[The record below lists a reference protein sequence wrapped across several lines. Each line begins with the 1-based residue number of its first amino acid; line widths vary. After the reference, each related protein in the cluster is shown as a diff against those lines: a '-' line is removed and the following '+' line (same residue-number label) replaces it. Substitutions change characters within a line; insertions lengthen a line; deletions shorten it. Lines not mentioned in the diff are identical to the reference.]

1 MLLSR
6 ILLQLSLFDFC
17 RVTHRISWSFSQLY
31 PRFGI
36 IVTQGVIQLFII
48 LANFMLQLLQNE
60 LAQSILNVT
69 GGVGAVLPNIIA
81 ALLFIILGWI
91 FGVAVGRVIAQII
104 DALRVD
110 VWLAKAGVDKFV
122 ERAGYRL
129 NSGAFLGWL
138 AKLFFIIVFLV
149 VALNVLGL
157 SQVNDFLLSVLAYI
171 PNVFVAMLI
180 LFIASVAADIIGG
193 VVSGASLAVGAH
205 VGHLLGSI
213 TRWAIWIF
221 ALMVAFAQLG
231 IAPQF
236 MNILFTGIVA
246 MLALAGGLAFGLG
259 GKDAAADFIREVRS
273 EMREGK
279 K

>member
-1 MLLSR
+1 
-6 ILLQLSLFDFC
+6 
-17 RVTHRISWSFSQLY
+17 
-31 PRFGI
+31 
-36 IVTQGVIQLFII
+36 
-48 LANFMLQLLQNE
+48 MLQILQAD
-60 LAQSILNVT
+60 LAQSILDVT
-69 GGVGAVLPNIIA
+69 GGVGAVLPNILA
-81 ALLFIILGWI
+81 AFLLVVLGWV
-91 FGVAVGRVIAQII
+91 FGMAVGRVIAQII

-138 AKLFFIIVFLV
+138 AKLFFVIVFLI

-157 SQVNDFLLSVLAYI
+157 SEVNAFLVQVLAYI
-171 PNVFVAMLI
+171 PNVVVAMLV
-180 LFIASVAADIIGG
+180 LFIASVAADIVGNMI
-193 VVSGASLAVGAH
+193 SGASQAVGSH
-205 VGHLLGSI
+205 VAHLLGGI

-221 ALMVAFAQLG
+221 ALMTAFAQLG

-236 MNILFTGIVA
+236 MNILFTGLVA

-273 EMREGK
+273 EIKQGRK
-279 K
+279 